1 MSRRIALMLSAGIL
15 LAGFALPA
23 AAKTVS
29 IPIYW
34 SVAKGELSIARLR
47 ASVGPKIRNY
57 VCTTYRKGQ
66 HPGNVLKSGGS
77 VRVTFYGFGND
88 VLTSFS
94 YSRRD
99 CG

>member
-1 MSRRIALMLSAGIL
+1 MLRRIALIVSAGTF
-15 LAGFALPA
+15 LASLALPA

-34 SVAKGELSIARLR
+34 STARGEISIARMR

-66 HPGNVLKSGGS
+66 HPGNVLKSGGN
-77 VRVTFYGFGND
+77 VKVIFYGFGKD
-88 VLTSFS
+88 VLTSFT

-99 CG
+99 CA

>member
-1 MSRRIALMLSAGIL
+1 MLRGFALIVLAGAL
-15 LAGFALPA
+15 LAGLALPA
-23 AAKTVS
+23 SAKTVS

-34 SVAKGELSIARLR
+34 SIAKGELSIARMR
-47 ASVGPKIRNY
+47 TSVGPKIRNY

-77 VRVTFYGFGND
+77 VKVTFYGFGNT
-88 VLTSFS
+88 VLTSFT

-99 CG
+99 CS